1 MDDERE
7 LWKDIPHWITQK
19 YEDRDLFPIGCAFC
33 GCRQLE
39 PNQQGWICVSC
50 DQPVHAV
57 SYYRGVNAGTLK
69 KQGGV

>member
-1 MDDERE
+1 
-7 LWKDIPHWITQK
+7 
-19 YEDRDLFPIGCAFC
+19 LFPIGCAFC